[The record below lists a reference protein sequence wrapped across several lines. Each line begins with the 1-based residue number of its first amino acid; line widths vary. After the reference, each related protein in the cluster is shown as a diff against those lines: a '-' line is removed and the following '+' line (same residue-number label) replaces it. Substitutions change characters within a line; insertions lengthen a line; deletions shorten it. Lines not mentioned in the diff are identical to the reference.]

1 MFHSFKIAM
10 LFFFVGAI
18 VATAQENHPAKN
30 LPLPGEVFTYKGR
43 TAFIISPA
51 DIENKE
57 AERPWIWYA
66 PTLPPYPG
74 QAERWMFEQF
84 LDAGIAIAGID
95 VGESY
100 GSLCGTAEFSDFYE
114 YLVSE
119 RVMAKRPGLLARSR
133 GGLMLL
139 NWAVEHP
146 DQVSCLGGIYPVFD
160 LSSYPGTQRA
170 QLAYHLPEE
179 DLQLYLSKF
188 NPVPRVEAL
197 AKNAVPIYCLHG
209 DNDTV
214 VLLEYNSGSLAA
226 EYWKHGGPLTLVVHQ
241 GQGHNMWPVWFQ
253 NQPLVDFMIQHLTAD
268 SFTSNSN
275 AHSEQ

>member
-1 MFHSFKIAM
+1 MFTSSRIAS
-10 LFFFVGAI
+10 LFLIWIAI
-18 VATAQENHPAKN
+18 LLPAQESPPKKI
-30 LPLPGEVFTYKGR
+30 LPLPGEVFDFKDR

-51 DIENKE
+51 EIENKN
-57 AERPWIWYA
+57 ADRPWIWYA

-84 LDAGIAIAGID
+84 LEAGISIAGID

-100 GSLCGTAEFSDFYE
+100 GSVCGTVEFSDFYD

-119 RVMAKRPGLLARSR
+119 KKMSKRPGLLARSR

-146 DQVSCLGGIYPVFD
+146 DQVRCMGGIYPVFD

-170 QLAYHLPEE
+170 QLAYHLPKE

-197 AKNAVPIYCLHG
+197 AKNSVPIYCLHG

-214 VLLEYNSGSLAA
+214 VPLEFNSGSLAA
-226 EYWKHGGPLTLVVHQ
+226 EYWKHGGPLTLVVHR
-241 GQGHNMWPVWFQ
+241 GQGHNMWPLWFQ
-253 NQPLVDFMIQHLTAD
+253 NQPLVDFMIQNLTA
-268 SFTSNSN
+268 
-275 AHSEQ
+275 E